1 MFPFSGGNPK
11 QMKAMLQRMGIKMEE
26 IEASEVII
34 KRTGGKNLRITN
46 PEVSKVMMQGN
57 VLFNV
62 SGKVE
67 EIVGQKEIR
76 EVVKQEGEEKVEIT
90 DDDIN
95 LVMAQTGCNY
105 ETAKN
110 VLEENEGDIAG
121 AILKLKK

>member
-1 MFPFSGGNPK
+1 MFPFGGGNPK

-34 KRTGGKNLRITN
+34 KRTDGKNLRITN
-46 PEVSKVMMQGN
+46 PEVSKIIMQGN

-62 SGKVE
+62 AGKVE
-67 EIVGQKEIR
+67 EISRQEIPVEAINR
-76 EVVKQEGEEKVEIT
+76 EDEKVDIT

-110 VLEENEGDIAG
+110 VLEENEGDIAS
-121 AILKLKK
+121 AILKVKK

>member
-1 MFPFSGGNPK
+1 MFPFGGGNPK

-34 KRTGGKNLRITN
+34 KRTDGKNLRITN
-46 PEVSKVMMQGN
+46 PEVSKIIMQGN

-67 EIVGQKEIR
+67 EISGQEIPV
-76 EVVKQEGEEKVEIT
+76 EAINLEDEKVDIT

-95 LVMAQTGCNY
+95 LVIAQTGCNY
-105 ETAKN
+105 ETAKK
-110 VLEENEGDIAG
+110 VLKENEGDIAS
-121 AILKLKK
+121 AILKVKK

>member
-1 MFPFSGGNPK
+1 FPFGGGNPK

-34 KRTGGKNLRITN
+34 KKTDRKNLRITN
-46 PEVSKVMMQGN
+46 PEVSKIIMQGN

-62 SGKVE
+62 AGKVE
-67 EIVGQKEIR
+67 EISGQEIPV
-76 EVVKQEGEEKVEIT
+76 EAINQENEKVDIT

-105 ETAKN
+105 ETAKK
-110 VLEENEGDIAG
+110 VLEENEGDIAST
-121 AILKLKK
+121 ILKVKK

>member
-1 MFPFSGGNPK
+1 MFPFGGGNPK

-34 KRTGGKNLRITN
+34 KRTDGKNLRITN
-46 PEVSKVMMQGN
+46 PEVSKIIMQGN

-67 EIVGQKEIR
+67 EISGQKIPVEAIN
-76 EVVKQEGEEKVEIT
+76 QEDEKVDIT

-95 LVMAQTGCNY
+95 LVIAQTGCNY
-105 ETAKN
+105 ETAKK
-110 VLEENEGDIAG
+110 VLEENEGDIAS
-121 AILKLKK
+121 AILKVKK

>member
-1 MFPFSGGNPK
+1 MFPFGGGNPK

-34 KRTGGKNLRITN
+34 KRTDGKNLRITN
-46 PEVSKVMMQGN
+46 PEVSKIIMQGN

-62 SGKVE
+62 AGKVE
-67 EIVGQKEIR
+67 EIAGQEIPV
-76 EVVKQEGEEKVEIT
+76 EAINQEDEKVDIT

-105 ETAKN
+105 ETAKK
-110 VLEENEGDIAG
+110 VLEENEGDIAS
-121 AILKLKK
+121 AILKVKK

>member
-1 MFPFSGGNPK
+1 MFPFGGGNLK

-34 KRTGGKNLRITN
+34 KRTDGKNLRITN
-46 PEVSKVMMQGN
+46 PEVSKIIMQGN

-62 SGKVE
+62 AGKVE
-67 EIVGQKEIR
+67 EIAGQKIPVEAIN
-76 EVVKQEGEEKVEIT
+76 QEDEKVEIT

-105 ETAKN
+105 ETAKK
-110 VLEENEGDIAG
+110 VLEENEGDIAS
-121 AILKLKK
+121 AILKVKK